1 MCQHQNGGVVY
12 RLLLILILLSTCTG
26 CALFVAK
33 ETVKVVDIILEDDP
47 NPEKK
52 KKILEKQK
60 IKKNKARE
68 FYCSKVEDK
77 EKCND

>member
-1 MCQHQNGGVVY
+1 MNQLFNKLLII
-12 RLLLILILLSTCTG
+12 LLLTFTCTG
-26 CALFVAK
+26 CAFMVAK
-33 ETVKVVDIILEDDP
+33 ETVKVIDTVLEDDP

>member
-1 MCQHQNGGVVY
+1 MYKFFVM
-12 RLLLILILLSTCTG
+12 LLLILILLSTCMG

-68 FYCSKVEDK
+68 FYCSKVKDE
-77 EKCND
+77 EKCGNE

>member
-1 MCQHQNGGVVY
+1 M
-12 RLLLILILLSTCTG
+12 IKILLVLALLFNSG
-26 CALFVAK
+26 CALLVANK
-33 ETVKVVDIILEDDP
+33 TVKTIDEILETSP